1 MAKKKKTFVRKPKK
15 VMELS
20 NDKTREEE
28 ERFYDRFSARQLNA
42 VLLLIL
48 ATTFLVQG
56 IMNYLEMFGM
66 TQFVKPWLT
75 WILFSLLLLISS
87 VVTITLGG
95 ILFPLKAKREINI
108 VSFIT
113 FIFGFIFFIVALF
126 FLLFIILFA

>member
-1 MAKKKKTFVRKPKK
+1 MAKRKKPPVKKTKNVTVLAKG
-15 VMELS
+15 
-20 NDKTREEE
+20 KTREEE

-66 TQFVKPWLT
+66 QEFVKPWLT

-95 ILFPLKAKREINI
+95 ILFPLKVKREVNI
-108 VSFIT
+108 ISFIS

-126 FLLFIILFA
+126 FLLFIILLA